1 MNSGD
6 FQTHMIFTTDF
17 RNLINLFKQ
26 LGLGLRL
33 QITEK
38 DSKGESGIVN
48 ITWSQIQSDLSTP
61 GKTFKFGR

>member
-1 MNSGD
+1 MSSGD
-6 FQTHMIFTTDF
+6 FQTYMIFTTDF

-38 DSKGESGIVN
+38 DSKGESG
-48 ITWSQIQSDLSTP
+48 
-61 GKTFKFGR
+61 